1 MEHVKSD
8 LRKPVR
14 GGVETS
20 APGESCGPE
29 AASASRTGGRTRLP
43 RGQAVSSLS
52 RRLGRDAS
60 SLLPDLAIIE
70 PLFDHLP
77 DTAFFLKDC
86 QGRYLVVN
94 QSLVERCGL
103 RHKTQLVG
111 RHVRDVFPKELAEV
125 YAAQDQTVLRTCR
138 PLIDH
143 LELHWYASRRPGWCL
158 TTKLPIRDQQGQV
171 VGVIGIS
178 RDLRAPGESNTI
190 PASIAST
197 LEYLE
202 GHFDEPLS
210 PSALAKRAALPSF
223 RFARLVKRIFRLSP
237 KKLILQTRLN
247 AAARLLTET
256 DSGVAEIA
264 YSCGFYDQSALT
276 RAFRSATSLTPT
288 QFRAMKGRA
297 EANPKPEI
305 RNRKPVPES

>member
-1 MEHVKSD
+1 M
-8 LRKPVR
+8 
-14 GGVETS
+14 
-20 APGESCGPE
+20 
-29 AASASRTGGRTRLP
+29 
-43 RGQAVSSLS
+43 
-52 RRLGRDAS
+52 GRDAR
-60 SLLPDLAIIE
+60 SLLPDLAVVE

-77 DTAFFLKDC
+77 ETAFYLKDC
-86 QGRYLVVN
+86 QGRYLAVN

-103 RHKTQLVG
+103 RHKSQLVG
-111 RHVRDVFPKELAEV
+111 RHVREVFPKELAEI
-125 YAAQDQTVLRTCR
+125 YAAQDQTVLRTGR

-158 TTKLPIRDQQGQV
+158 TTKLPVRDQQGRV
-171 VGVIGIS
+171 LGVIGIS

-190 PASIAST
+190 PASIASA

-256 DSGVAEIA
+256 DSAVAQIA
-264 YSCGFYDQSALT
+264 YSCGFYDQSALS
-276 RAFRSATSLTPT
+276 RAFRSATNLTPT

-297 EANPKPEI
+297 MGDPKSEVPNPK
-305 RNRKPVPES
+305 SA